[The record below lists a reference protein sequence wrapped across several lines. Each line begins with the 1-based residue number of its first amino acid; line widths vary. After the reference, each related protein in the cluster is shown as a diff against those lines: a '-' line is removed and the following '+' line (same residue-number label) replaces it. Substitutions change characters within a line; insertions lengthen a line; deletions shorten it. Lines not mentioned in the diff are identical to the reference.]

1 MVARRSIWRLAL
13 LLPAGICLL
22 AGLDAALILAG
33 LPAPVDR
40 ANLADVHG
48 MVMVFGFLGALIA
61 LERAVALRHPL
72 AYAAPVLSALGGI
85 VLLME
90 RHTLGT
96 LLLCNGMV
104 ALTVVYVFLWRRNHD
119 PVVLGELAGALLAA
133 CSAALWLVSP
143 VAGILPGLVGFI
155 VLTIASERVELARLA
170 MPRNGGA
177 ILLVFTAAVAAG
189 VALAWIAPAAVRVLG
204 IILVLFVVWLLR
216 HDVARRTVR
225 AKELPRFSAVALLAG
240 YAWLILA
247 GVVWLVPGPVG
258 NGSRGYDAV
267 VHAVFLGFAMSMV
280 LAHAPII
287 LPAVLGRELPYRP
300 VMYLPLAL
308 LQVGLV
314 LRIFIG
320 DGLDLTAP
328 WQVGAALNVIA
339 LLLFVVVAAVSVA
352 LGAPKVRTA
361 ISPERMPTSP

>member
-1 MVARRSIWRLAL
+1 MSATRAAWRLAL
-13 LLPAGICLL
+13 LLPAGFCFL
-22 AGLDAALILAG
+22 AGLNAALILSG

-40 ANLADVHG
+40 ANLADMHG
-48 MVMVFGFLGALIA
+48 MVMVLGFLGALIA

-96 LLLCNGMV
+96 LLLFNGMLV
-104 ALTVVYVFLWRRNHD
+104 LTVVYVFLWRRNHD
-119 PVVLGELAGALLAA
+119 PVVLGELTGALLAA
-133 CSAALWLVSP
+133 CAAALWLVSP
-143 VAGILPGLVGFI
+143 VAVILPGLVGFI

-177 ILLVFTAAVAAG
+177 ILLSFTAAVAAS
-189 VALAWIAPAAVRVLG
+189 VALAWIVPEGVRLLGLIMVL
-204 IILVLFVVWLLR
+204 LVAWLLR

-225 AKELPRFSAVALLAG
+225 AKGLPRFSAVALLAG
-240 YAWLILA
+240 YAWLLLA
-247 GVVWLVPGPVG
+247 GAAWLVLGPMAS
-258 NGSRGYDAV
+258 GSRGYGAV

-287 LPAVLGRELPYRP
+287 LPAVLGRALPYRS
-300 VMYLPLAL
+300 VMYFPLGL
-308 LQVGLV
+308 LQLGLV
-314 LRIFIG
+314 LRILIG
-320 DGLDLTAP
+320 DGLDLTGP
-328 WQVGAALNVIA
+328 WQIGSALNIVA

-352 LGAPKVRTA
+352 IGAPRVRATTR
-361 ISPERMPTSP
+361 PERMATTR